1 MAPPDGG
8 DLATSRI
15 RLTAFEAGEEEEE
28 EEEGGGWG
36 CLSLFTNLYRGP
48 DFLLFL
54 VWGLG
59 YNRVPSIAA
68 RLLSSGAS
76 PRLHSQSTMGSSS
89 GGKC

>member
-28 EEEGGGWG
+28 EEGGGMG
-36 CLSLFTNLYRGP
+36 GLSLFTISIRGP

-76 PRLHSQSTMGSSS
+76 PRLHSQSTTGSSS